1 MNAMNKDEMKSR
13 YISDLR
19 SLLSEIYELLKAK
32 GEMPFQQKS
41 GTEGFM
47 LAGSRLGLVDKRGLE
62 ILMEQAHQSVF
73 GMSIQ
78 ERRLMELKGE
88 QFEVDWSYYDKPI
101 SQRLNGSYGDCK

>member
-1 MNAMNKDEMKSR
+1 MKSR
-13 YISDLR
+13 YIADLQ
-19 SLLSEIYELLKAK
+19 SQLCQIYELLKAK

-41 GTEGFM
+41 RIEGFM
-47 LAGSRLGLVDKRGLE
+47 LAGSRLGLVDKPELE
-62 ILMEQAHQSVF
+62 TLMEQAHQSVF

-101 SQRLNGSYGDCK
+101 SQRLNVSYGDCK